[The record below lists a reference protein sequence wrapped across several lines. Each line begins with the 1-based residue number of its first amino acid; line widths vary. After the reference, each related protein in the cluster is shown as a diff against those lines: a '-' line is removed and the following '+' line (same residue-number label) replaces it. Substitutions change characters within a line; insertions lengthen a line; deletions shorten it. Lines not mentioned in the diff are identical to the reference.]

1 MRKFGPARS
10 RIGWIAAGAVAAS
23 CAKLRGARRAGE
35 PVAEPH
41 ASGDLGCE
49 SDEERGGGMVCLI
62 DRVVGGEIAYFTPG
76 RDHYILVENLRLCW
90 RCVDHLPR
98 ALFLLDGRLVRS
110 WREMAIAAQVM
121 VTTSMSSV

>member
-1 MRKFGPARS
+1 MSALTATQELKFLDSSNLDPT
-10 RIGWIAAGAVAAS
+10 VP
-23 CAKLRGARRAGE
+23 RAGQLWQ
-35 PVAEPH
+35 AK
-41 ASGDLGCE
+41 
-49 SDEERGGGMVCLI
+49 DEERGGGMVCLI